1 MMPTFQW
8 YSRSDLGFLIKFPL
22 IFAAI
27 FMGSSLLD
35 VNPFLGSAV
44 IVLGFFVADWLGSR
58 LIASI
63 CPETPVPDGSRSPD
77 NGDD

>member
-1 MMPTFQW
+1 MMPRFQW
-8 YSRSDLGFLIKFPL
+8 YSQTDLGFLIKFPL

-27 FMGSSLLD
+27 FMGSLLFD

-63 CPETPVPDGSRSPD
+63 CPAASVTNGSRSHD
-77 NGDD
+77 NRDD

>member
-1 MMPTFQW
+1 MPTFQW
-8 YSRSDLGFLIKFPL
+8 YNRSDLAFLIRFPL

-27 FMGSSLLD
+27 FIGSLLLD

-44 IVLGFFVADWLGSR
+44 IVLGFFAADRLGNH
-58 LIASI
+58 LIALI
-63 CPETPVPDGSRSPD
+63 CPETSVPNGSRSPD